1 MAGEFN
7 LHVDIPSDS
16 TVMDFIQQV
25 TGPTHEQGH
34 SQSHF
39 RSYML
44 VSCSSQKVTFNVVR
58 PKGQSLV
65 PYYSVLFMYMLL
77 LGSII
82 HKHGNKLCR

>member
-7 LHVDIPSDS
+7 LYVDIPSDS

-25 TGPTHEQGH
+25 TGPTHKQGH

-44 VSCSSQKVTFNVVR
+44 S
-58 PKGQSLV
+58 P
-65 PYYSVLFMYMLL
+65 VL
-77 LGSII
+77 
-82 HKHGNKLCR
+82 HRKLPLMW